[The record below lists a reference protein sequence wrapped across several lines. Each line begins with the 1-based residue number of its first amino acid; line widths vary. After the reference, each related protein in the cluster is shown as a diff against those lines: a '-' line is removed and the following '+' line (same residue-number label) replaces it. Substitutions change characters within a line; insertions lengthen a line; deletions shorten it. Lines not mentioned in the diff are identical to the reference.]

1 MKKVWVVYSP
11 SLEVL
16 SAHSSREESL
26 GSTTAGLYCSVGT
39 MAAKEAAEKIL
50 RLAGYTP
57 HDRVSDTD
65 VYLGLRTGREV
76 DGEWP
81 ESDAELESLRDL
93 LGSAFTCEWTGDGT
107 DTEFD
112 VCVSCPSLAE

>member
-16 SAHSSREESL
+16 SAHSSREEAL

-39 MAAKEAAEKIL
+39 LGAKEAAERIL

-57 HDRVSDTD
+57 YVRASDDD
-65 VYLGLRTGREV
+65 VYLGLKTGREV
-76 DGEWP
+76 
-81 ESDAELESLRDL
+81 A
-93 LGSAFTCEWTGDGT
+93 GDGT

-112 VCVSCPSLAE
+112 DCISAA